1 MFSCVNML
9 PQNPGKLKCSKK
21 REWEK
26 LSNAAEHSASGK
38 LKLDLVLSKFRP
50 LWTLIKQ
57 ASKQKHRSRICSS
70 LKIPSLQNGH
80 VLTVLQDF

>member
-1 MFSCVNML
+1 MCEYASTKPWKIEVF
-9 PQNPGKLKCSKK
+9 KK
-21 REWEK
+21 EGVGEIA
-26 LSNAAEHSASGK
+26 NAAERSVTGK

-70 LKIPSLQNGH
+70 LKIPSLQDVH
-80 VLTVLQDF
+80 VLTVLEDF